1 MIHPSIYIVVIS
13 ITYLTHYQQ
22 PHYSTLHLTLSLS
35 LLLSDHMSSI
45 DSYPSLLSGELYKHH
60 SLRIAYFHQHQQDCL
75 PFDSTPLQY
84 MASLVGVSSLSL
96 DNNNSNNNNDNNNN
110 NNNNNTDAS
119 HSATNSSISTMT
131 IITTTNTNNNGD
143 SQWNEQKLRAH
154 LGSFGI
160 SGNGIRIMN
169 LSA

>member
-1 MIHPSIYIVVIS
+1 
-13 ITYLTHYQQ
+13 
-22 PHYSTLHLTLSLS
+22 
-35 LLLSDHMSSI
+35 MSSI
-45 DSYPSLLSGELYKHH
+45 DSHPSLLSGELYKHH

-96 DNNNSNNNNDNNNN
+96 DNNNN
-110 NNNNNTDAS
+110 DAS

-131 IITTTNTNNNGD
+131 IINTTTTNNNGD

-160 SGNGIRIMN
+160 SGNDTRIMN

>member
-1 MIHPSIYIVVIS
+1 MIHPSIYIFVIS
-13 ITYLTHYQQ
+13 ITYLTHHQQ
-22 PHYSTLHLTLSLS
+22 PHYSTLHLTFS
-35 LLLSDHMSSI
+35 LLLSDHMFSI
-45 DSYPSLLSGELYKHH
+45 DSHPSLLSGELYKHH

-96 DNNNSNNNNDNNNN
+96 DNNNNNNN
-110 NNNNNTDAS
+110 NNNDAS

-131 IITTTNTNNNGD
+131 IITTATTNNNGD

-160 SGNGIRIMN
+160 SGNGTHIMN

>member
-1 MIHPSIYIVVIS
+1 MHKHDSSIYQQLH
-13 ITYLTHYQQ
+13 YLTHYQQ
-22 PHYSTLHLTLSLS
+22 QHYSTLHLTLS

-45 DSYPSLLSGELYKHH
+45 DSHPSLLSGELYKHH

-96 DNNNSNNNNDNNNN
+96 DNNNN
-110 NNNNNTDAS
+110 DAS

-131 IITTTNTNNNGD
+131 TITTATTNNNGD

-160 SGNGIRIMN
+160 SGNGTRIMN